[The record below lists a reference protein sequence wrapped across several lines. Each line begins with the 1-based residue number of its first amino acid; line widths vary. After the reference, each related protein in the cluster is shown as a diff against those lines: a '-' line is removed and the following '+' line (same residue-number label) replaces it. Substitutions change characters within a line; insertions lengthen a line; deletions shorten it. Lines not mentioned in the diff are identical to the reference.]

1 MSTKRSASTGSPDT
15 LGRLKAR
22 YGVYYI
28 FGNHDLRIDN
38 RRLQKVL
45 DDCGLIYLGGRWKV
59 IEVRGRPGAPGTRV
73 LVAGNE
79 LPWFKPAA
87 DLGTCPPRS
96 EVPFRLLLS
105 HSPDQLSWARRGDGD
120 LLLAGH
126 NHGGQIRLPLIGPV
140 FAPSFGGVQYASGL
154 FHVPPTILNV
164 SRGLSAQLPLRM
176 NCRPEIIHLTLH
188 TGR

>member
-1 MSTKRSASTGSPDT
+1 MHRLVPDT

-105 HSPDQLSWARRGDGD
+105 HSPDQLPGRGGATATCCWPATTMAD
-120 LLLAGH
+120 
-126 NHGGQIRLPLIGPV
+126 RSV
-140 FAPSFGGVQYASGL
+140 
-154 FHVPPTILNV
+154 
-164 SRGLSAQLPLRM
+164 
-176 NCRPEIIHLTLH
+176 CR
-188 TGR
+188 